1 MIGDARTRWRSGT
14 GRRGLAVL
22 VMLLAACTGPGLDPA
37 SAPAPSGPRVTLRTV
52 EAATAVE
59 IVVSGLAADQRVK
72 LLELVA
78 PDGARIAA
86 GRYDRKTPPQAG
98 LGRPRVGVG
107 VAGGSSGRIG
117 TGVQLSFPVQAGGAR
132 GGGAVTTARIALAD
146 PAAYR
151 ATAADWTVVLTIAD
165 VGDEDLTAVFPAPLP
180 N

>member
-37 SAPAPSGPRVTLRTV
+37 PATSGPRVTLGTV
-52 EAATAVE
+52 AAATAVE

-86 GRYDRKTPPQAG
+86 GRYDRETPPQAG

-165 VGDEDLTAVFPAPLP
+165 VGDEDLTAIFPAPLP